1 MTGKTSPQVGIN
13 GRGVATALGRVER
26 LGRWGRAFWHVG
38 PRLPGVPA
46 GRSSSRRE
54 SPASDSA
61 EYVPRV
67 WYAFNRSVTGAHR
80 PLADPRRAVPV
91 HERRQRGLAPATVG
105 ARDAGYHAHRCYPGK
120 TRTLWGVGWG
130 FRRAS
135 AASSRHGRGFGRR
148 RRCRAARP
156 QPRIAA
162 TPWSMTTPGRC
173 SSGGRPA
180 DSGSLKPGPVKDPP
194 GSRNSA

>member
-46 GRSSSRRE
+46 GPVARPEGVAGVGFCRIR
-54 SPASDSA
+54 
-61 EYVPRV
+61 PRA

-80 PLADPRRAVPV
+80 PLADPKRAVYE
-91 HERRQRGLAPATVG
+91 HERGQRGLAPATFG

-148 RRCRAARP
+148 DVAGSLVLSRGWRP
-156 QPRIAA
+156 L
-162 TPWSMTTPGRC
+162 PGR
-173 SSGGRPA
+173 
-180 DSGSLKPGPVKDPP
+180 
-194 GSRNSA
+194 